1 MITIKINIPQWK
13 DISKWFWDKLCFPRR
28 QVVEEYFEWY
38 NIDLVRELVNY
49 LYDAWDCE
57 HDQNSSEKLQDLEL
71 HLKEIMDKESDKIK
85 SVMYKCK

>member
-1 MITIKINIPQWK
+1 MITIKINIPQWQ
-13 DISKWFWDKLCFPRR
+13 DITKWFWDKFCFPRR

-57 HDQNSSEKLQDLEL
+57 HDQSSSEKLQDLEL
-71 HLKEIMDKESDKIK
+71 HLREIMDKESDKIK